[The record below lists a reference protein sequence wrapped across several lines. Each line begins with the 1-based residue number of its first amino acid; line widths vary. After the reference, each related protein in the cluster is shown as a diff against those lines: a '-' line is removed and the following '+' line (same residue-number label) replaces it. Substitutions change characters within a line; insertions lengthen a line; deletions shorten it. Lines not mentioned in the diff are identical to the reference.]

1 MRSPNQTS
9 ARSQTSEKR
18 VQNASFSPEP
28 TLEEL
33 LAEPII
39 RLVMAKDGIEPEAI
53 RLDLHRLGVALP
65 LARELA

>member
-9 ARSQTSEKR
+9 AKDQTSARR

-53 RLDLHRLGVALP
+53 RLDLHRLGVTLP
-65 LARELA
+65 LAREMA